1 MGNSTGSGTRTPAE
15 RRALRARVQR
25 IIRRFSGRAGV
36 AARNLTTGE
45 TLYINE
51 AEVFPSL
58 SSIKVAIMAEL
69 FFRIDQGDLSL
80 TDRLTVK
87 TEDIRGGTGVLR
99 ELDMPLE
106 LTVRDVCMLMMIV
119 SDNSCTWLMTN
130 RLGRDR
136 INARMRS
143 LDLDEIE
150 LRSSLSATT
159 FDEMEG
165 QDIDAYSVSSAR
177 DFTALVT
184 MMAQGKLVSAEASEQ
199 MLDIMGRCQHIDY
212 LGRYLPI
219 NQFPA
224 ESKMVSPVTMHNKI
238 GAYLHGRC
246 DTGLIETLAVRYT
259 ATVMTAYSTDPSLT
273 LPIHEGVEA
282 VGRIS
287 RAIYDAWA

>member
-1 MGNSTGSGTRTPAE
+1 MGNGTGSGTRTPAGQ
-15 RRALRARVQR
+15 RALRARVQR

-69 FFRIDQGDLSL
+69 FFRIDQGNLSL

-87 TEDIRGGTGVLR
+87 DADIRGGTGVLR

-119 SDNSCTWLMTN
+119 SDNSCTWMMSN

-143 LDLDEIE
+143 LGLDEIE
-150 LRSSLSATT
+150 LRSNLSATT

-165 QDIDAYSVSSAR
+165 HDIDAYSASSAR

-184 MMAQGKLVSAEASEQ
+184 MMAQGELVSAEASEQ

-246 DTGLIETLAVRYT
+246 DTALIETPTVRYT

-273 LPIHEGVEA
+273 LSTHEGVEA

-287 RAIYDAWA
+287 RVIYDAWV